1 MEHENPF
8 TNVLKQLNQLMSVLE
23 TPLNAAKKISPKDL
37 EGLKKDLDNLS
48 AELDSVKRKVKIDP
62 HTQKA
67 LRISVMRSKQTPAED
82 KQAFERS
89 VQMTRQ
95 TRMLRDQLKKHLKK
109 SPPAAS
115 KSSKKKPPNNKDWLA
130 L

>member
-62 HTQKA
+62 LHP
-67 LRISVMRSKQTPAED
+67 LI
-82 KQAFERS
+82 
-89 VQMTRQ
+89 
-95 TRMLRDQLKKHLKK
+95 
-109 SPPAAS
+109 
-115 KSSKKKPPNNKDWLA
+115 
-130 L
+130 